1 MFGKNH
7 IKWWSVALMLIA
19 MALPFAI
26 RGSASKKEGIT
37 QANRVKATYVLM
49 EAQRQHFLEHDDAFY
64 HLIAYAY
71 SLDSTNTSIA
81 FYMGVAKFERT
92 SFEHTDELTA
102 ALAQMRKHVEA
113 HPEDKYEARLYAHA
127 AFLVNQYQEGLR
139 VLNIQHQLHP
149 QDDNLLSTMADAY
162 EKTSDYQKAL
172 AIYDTLQQWRG
183 QSVELSSAKL
193 KAYQALNDTTGAI
206 HEMRALL
213 ASAPTNADYNL
224 AMGKMLFMFGY
235 RDSAMVY
242 YDKAQQYE
250 PDNGLTY
257 LTKAEYYL
265 ALGDTLNYDRQTYQA
280 LVSTDLDVE
289 SKLQI
294 LVNYTKTL
302 LSAKDTTHRTDHL
315 FDVLIEQHPLEPQ
328 IRVLYSE
335 YLMVIDNNEGAAE
348 QIDYALNLDP
358 TNKEL
363 WTRLMAYYLY
373 AGNYEKA
380 IEVGDKAIRLNPD
393 NVELYSYLGSSCYS
407 VKQYDKAIEVYDKA
421 LAILDSTQVD
431 DRSNLLSGKADVKF
445 AMGDTIAAFALYDQ
459 SLDLNPDNP
468 GTLNNY
474 AYFLALSNRD
484 LDKAERMS
492 AKTIVEDAANPTY
505 LDTYAWVF
513 YMRKE
518 YTMAQLYIEMAINNE
533 EQPTS
538 ELFEHYGYILL
549 ANGDKQKAL
558 EQWRKAIELK
568 PDNEQLVKQIEKI
581 SNENGNE
588 NGNENEN

>member
-1 MFGKNH
+1 
-7 IKWWSVALMLIA
+7 MLIA

-335 YLMVIDNNEGAAE
+335 YLMFIDNNEGAAE

-358 TNKEL
+358 TNEEL
-363 WTRLMAYYLY
+363 WTRLMAYHLY

-588 NGNENEN
+588 NEN

>member
-588 NGNENEN
+588 NEN

>member
-162 EKTSDYQKAL
+162 EKTSDYKKAL

-358 TNKEL
+358 TNEEL

-588 NGNENEN
+588 NEN

>member
-19 MALPFAI
+19 IALPFAI

-335 YLMVIDNNEGAAE
+335 YLMVIDNNESAAE

-358 TNKEL
+358 TNEEL

-588 NGNENEN
+588 NEK

>member
-1 MFGKNH
+1 
-7 IKWWSVALMLIA
+7 MLIA

-162 EKTSDYQKAL
+162 EKTNDYQKAL

-459 SLDLNPDNP
+459 SLDINPDNP

-581 SNENGNE
+581 SNEN
-588 NGNENEN
+588 ENEN

>member
-139 VLNIQHQLHP
+139 VLNIQHQLYP

-335 YLMVIDNNEGAAE
+335 YLMFIDNNEGAAE

-459 SLDLNPDNP
+459 SLDINPDNP

-581 SNENGNE
+581 SNENE
-588 NGNENEN
+588 N

>member
-162 EKTSDYQKAL
+162 EKTNDYQKAL

-358 TNKEL
+358 TNEEL

-459 SLDLNPDNP
+459 SLDINPDNP

-588 NGNENEN
+588 NEN

>member
-1 MFGKNH
+1 
-7 IKWWSVALMLIA
+7 MLIA

-139 VLNIQHQLHP
+139 VLNIQHQLYP

-162 EKTSDYQKAL
+162 EKTSDYKKAL

-421 LAILDSTQVD
+421 LAMLDSTQVD

-568 PDNEQLVKQIEKI
+568 PDNEQLVKQIEEI
-581 SNENGNE
+581 SNENGN
-588 NGNENEN
+588 GNEN

>member
-335 YLMVIDNNEGAAE
+335 YLMFIDNNEGAAE

-581 SNENGNE
+581 SNENE
-588 NGNENEN
+588 NGNEN

>member
-139 VLNIQHQLHP
+139 VLNIQHQLYP

-162 EKTSDYQKAL
+162 EKTSDYKKAL

-363 WTRLMAYYLY
+363 WTRLMAYHLY

-588 NGNENEN
+588 NEN

>member
-172 AIYDTLQQWRG
+172 AIYDTLQQWQG

-358 TNKEL
+358 TNEEL

-568 PDNEQLVKQIEKI
+568 PDNEQLVKQIEEI
-581 SNENGNE
+581 SNENENGNE
-588 NGNENEN
+588 N

>member
-1 MFGKNH
+1 
-7 IKWWSVALMLIA
+7 MLIA

-139 VLNIQHQLHP
+139 VLNIQHQLYP

-162 EKTSDYQKAL
+162 EKTNDYKKAL
-172 AIYDTLQQWRG
+172 AIYDTLQQWQG

-358 TNKEL
+358 TNEEL
-363 WTRLMAYYLY
+363 WTRLMAYHLY

-588 NGNENEN
+588 NEN

>member
-1 MFGKNH
+1 
-7 IKWWSVALMLIA
+7 MLIA

-162 EKTSDYQKAL
+162 EKTSDYKKAL

-335 YLMVIDNNEGAAE
+335 YLMFIDNNEGAAE

-538 ELFEHYGYILL
+538 DLFEHYGYILL

-588 NGNENEN
+588 N

>member
-162 EKTSDYQKAL
+162 EKTNDYKKAL

-335 YLMVIDNNEGAAE
+335 YLMFIDNNEGAAE

-588 NGNENEN
+588 NEN

>member
-139 VLNIQHQLHP
+139 VLNIQHQLYP

-162 EKTSDYQKAL
+162 EKTSDYKKAL
-172 AIYDTLQQWRG
+172 AIYDTLQQWQG

-581 SNENGNE
+581 SNENE
-588 NGNENEN
+588 N

>member
-139 VLNIQHQLHP
+139 VLNIQHQLYP

-162 EKTSDYQKAL
+162 EKTSDYKKAL
-172 AIYDTLQQWRG
+172 AIYDTLQQWQG

-459 SLDLNPDNP
+459 SLDINPDNP

-588 NGNENEN
+588 NEN

>member
-162 EKTSDYQKAL
+162 EKTNDYKKAL
-172 AIYDTLQQWRG
+172 AIYDTLQQWQG

-373 AGNYEKA
+373 AGNYKKA

-588 NGNENEN
+588 NEN

>member
-1 MFGKNH
+1 
-7 IKWWSVALMLIA
+7 MLIA

-162 EKTSDYQKAL
+162 EKTSDYKKAL

-335 YLMVIDNNEGAAE
+335 YLMFIDNNEGAAE

-358 TNKEL
+358 TNEEL
-363 WTRLMAYYLY
+363 WTRLMAYHLY

-492 AKTIVEDAANPTY
+492 AKTIVADAANPTY

-581 SNENGNE
+581 SNENE
-588 NGNENEN
+588 NGNEN

>member
-335 YLMVIDNNEGAAE
+335 YLMFIDNNEGAAE

-581 SNENGNE
+581 SNENE

>member
-1 MFGKNH
+1 
-7 IKWWSVALMLIA
+7 MLIA

-162 EKTSDYQKAL
+162 EKMSDYQKAL
-172 AIYDTLQQWRG
+172 AIYDTLQQWQG

-588 NGNENEN
+588 NEN

>member
-1 MFGKNH
+1 
-7 IKWWSVALMLIA
+7 MLIA

-162 EKTSDYQKAL
+162 EKTSDYKKAL

-335 YLMVIDNNEGAAE
+335 YLMFIDNNEGAAE

-588 NGNENEN
+588 NEN

>member
-139 VLNIQHQLHP
+139 VLNIQHQLYP

-172 AIYDTLQQWRG
+172 AIYDTLQQWQG

-294 LVNYTKTL
+294 LVNYTKNL

-358 TNKEL
+358 TNEEL

-421 LAILDSTQVD
+421 LAMLDSTQVD

-568 PDNEQLVKQIEKI
+568 PDNEQLVKQIEEI
-581 SNENGNE
+581 SNENENGNE
-588 NGNENEN
+588 N

>member
-162 EKTSDYQKAL
+162 EKTSDYKKAL
-172 AIYDTLQQWRG
+172 AIYDTLQQWQG

-335 YLMVIDNNEGAAE
+335 YLMFIDNNEGAAE

-581 SNENGNE
+581 SNENGN
-588 NGNENEN
+588 GNENEN

>member
-139 VLNIQHQLHP
+139 VLNIQHQLYP

-335 YLMVIDNNEGAAE
+335 YLMFIDNNEGAAE

-363 WTRLMAYYLY
+363 WTRLMAYHLY

-459 SLDLNPDNP
+459 SLDINPDNP

-588 NGNENEN
+588 NEN

>member
-1 MFGKNH
+1 
-7 IKWWSVALMLIA
+7 MLIA

-162 EKTSDYQKAL
+162 EKMSDYKKAL

-581 SNENGNE
+581 SNENE
-588 NGNENEN
+588 N

>member
-139 VLNIQHQLHP
+139 VLNIQHQLYP

-162 EKTSDYQKAL
+162 EKTSDYKKAL
-172 AIYDTLQQWRG
+172 AIYDTLQQWQG

-363 WTRLMAYYLY
+363 WTRLMAYHLY

-459 SLDLNPDNP
+459 SLDINPDNP

-588 NGNENEN
+588 NEN

>member
-139 VLNIQHQLHP
+139 VLNIQHQLYP

-335 YLMVIDNNEGAAE
+335 YLMFIDNNEGAAE

-363 WTRLMAYYLY
+363 WTRLMAYHLY

-588 NGNENEN
+588 N

>member
-1 MFGKNH
+1 
-7 IKWWSVALMLIA
+7 MLIA

-139 VLNIQHQLHP
+139 VLNIQHQLYP

-172 AIYDTLQQWRG
+172 AIYDTLQQWQG

-581 SNENGNE
+581 SNENENG
-588 NGNENEN
+588 NGNEN

>member
-162 EKTSDYQKAL
+162 EKTNDYKKAL

-363 WTRLMAYYLY
+363 WTRLMAYHLY

-588 NGNENEN
+588 N

>member
-1 MFGKNH
+1 
-7 IKWWSVALMLIA
+7 MLIA

-139 VLNIQHQLHP
+139 VLNIQHQLYP

-162 EKTSDYQKAL
+162 EKTSDYKKAL

-335 YLMVIDNNEGAAE
+335 YLMFIDNNEGAAE

-363 WTRLMAYYLY
+363 WTRLMAYHLY

-588 NGNENEN
+588 NEN

>member
-26 RGSASKKEGIT
+26 RGSTSKKEGIT

-139 VLNIQHQLHP
+139 VLNIQHQLYP

-172 AIYDTLQQWRG
+172 AIYDTLQQWQG

-335 YLMVIDNNEGAAE
+335 YLMFIDNNEGAAE

-358 TNKEL
+358 TNEEL
-363 WTRLMAYYLY
+363 WTRLMAYHLY

-459 SLDLNPDNP
+459 SLDINPDNS

-581 SNENGNE
+581 SNENE
-588 NGNENEN
+588 NGNEN

>member
-139 VLNIQHQLHP
+139 VLNIQHQLYP

-172 AIYDTLQQWRG
+172 AIYDTLQQWQG

-549 ANGDKQKAL
+549 ANGDKQKPL

-588 NGNENEN
+588 NEN

>member
-162 EKTSDYQKAL
+162 EKTSDYKKAL
-172 AIYDTLQQWRG
+172 AIYDTLQQWQG

-335 YLMVIDNNEGAAE
+335 YLMFIDNNEGAAE

-373 AGNYEKA
+373 AGNYKKA

-588 NGNENEN
+588 NEN

>member
-1 MFGKNH
+1 
-7 IKWWSVALMLIA
+7 MLIA

-162 EKTSDYQKAL
+162 EKTNDYQKAL
-172 AIYDTLQQWRG
+172 AIYDTLQQWQG

-335 YLMVIDNNEGAAE
+335 YLMFIDNNEGAAE

-358 TNKEL
+358 TNEEL

-492 AKTIVEDAANPTY
+492 AKTIVEDAANPTF

-588 NGNENEN
+588 NENEN

>member
-588 NGNENEN
+588 NEK

>member
-26 RGSASKKEGIT
+26 RGAASKKEGIT

-139 VLNIQHQLHP
+139 VLNIQHQLYP

-162 EKTSDYQKAL
+162 EKTSDYKKAL
-172 AIYDTLQQWRG
+172 AIYDTLQQWQG

-581 SNENGNE
+581 SNENE
-588 NGNENEN
+588 N

>member
-139 VLNIQHQLHP
+139 VLNIQHQLYP

-162 EKTSDYQKAL
+162 EKTNDYKKAL

-335 YLMVIDNNEGAAE
+335 YLMFIDNNEGAAE

-581 SNENGNE
+581 SNENE
-588 NGNENEN
+588 NGNEN

>member
-139 VLNIQHQLHP
+139 VLNIQHQLYP

-459 SLDLNPDNP
+459 SLDINPDNP

-492 AKTIVEDAANPTY
+492 AKTIVEDATNPTY

-588 NGNENEN
+588 NEN

>member
-162 EKTSDYQKAL
+162 EKTNDYKKAL
-172 AIYDTLQQWRG
+172 AIYDTLQQWQG

-518 YTMAQLYIEMAINNE
+518 YTMAQLYIEMAINND

-588 NGNENEN
+588 NEN